1 MLPAHGFVFSVP
13 TADTQ
18 GRASGFEGGLQQLR
32 KNLFVSF
39 LVVTVLLIVFLAG
52 CGQQKEKPSAAGIVI
67 TDATGKT
74 VSLSRPLERVVVLTP
89 TIAEAMRLLEVPA
102 EAIVGVS
109 DNVQNVPFLG
119 LKNKPLV
126 GKWTEPN
133 VEKIAEL
140 KPEAVLTYGKYPSKE
155 VREKIEALGIKVIG
169 IDFYYLDKYDED
181 FLRVAKIFG
190 KEALAQQFLQWKNQ
204 PLATIQE
211 RLAGTK
217 NKPGV
222 LCLWTTYF
230 TKGTWKTFAPGSSYD
245 QVINLAGGVNLAKEL
260 PASPETPEVSGE
272 WILSKNP
279 EALVMVYTSDG
290 LGYNTQDLNR
300 VKELEKEVKK
310 NPVLSKTLAVKKNGV
325 YFLNISGLS
334 RFVEVVYL
342 AKWLYPEKFRD
353 LTPEQ
358 ILKEYFEQWLK
369 VPFKGKWAYP
379 EA

>member
-1 MLPAHGFVFSVP
+1 ML
-13 TADTQ
+13 
-18 GRASGFEGGLQQLR
+18 
-32 KNLFVSF
+32 
-39 LVVTVLLIVFLAG
+39 
-52 CGQQKEKPSAAGIVI
+52 
-67 TDATGKT
+67 
-74 VSLSRPLERVVVLTP
+74 
-89 TIAEAMRLLEVPA
+89 
-102 EAIVGVS
+102 
-109 DNVQNVPFLG
+109 
-119 LKNKPLV
+119 
-126 GKWTEPN
+126 
-133 VEKIAEL
+133 
-140 KPEAVLTYGKYPSKE
+140 
-155 VREKIEALGIKVIG
+155 
-169 IDFYYLDKYDED
+169 
-181 FLRVAKIFG
+181 
-190 KEALAQQFLQWKNQ
+190 
-204 PLATIQE
+204 TIQE

-272 WILSKNP
+272 WVLSKNP

>member
-1 MLPAHGFVFSVP
+1 MQVRKSLFAGF
-13 TADTQ
+13 AI
-18 GRASGFEGGLQQLR
+18 
-32 KNLFVSF
+32 
-39 LVVTVLLIVFLAG
+39 VTVVFIVFLAG
-52 CGQQKEKPSAAGIVI
+52 CGQQKEKPQTAGIEI
-67 TDATGKT
+67 TDAAGKT
-74 VSLSRPLERVVVLTP
+74 IGLSRPLQRVVVLNP

-102 EAIVGVS
+102 EAMVGVS
-109 DNVQNVPFLG
+109 DNVQNIPFLDM
-119 LKNKPLV
+119 KSKPLV
-126 GKWTEPN
+126 GKWTAPN

-155 VREKIEALGIKVIG
+155 VRDKIEALGIKVIG

-190 KEALAQQFLQWKNQ
+190 KEAKAQQFLQWKNQ
-204 PLATIQE
+204 PLTTVQE
-211 RLAGTK
+211 RVAGVK
-217 NKPGV
+217 DKPGV

-245 QVINLAGGVNLAKEL
+245 QAINLAGGTNLAKEL

-272 WILSKNP
+272 WVLSKNP

-300 VKELEKEVKK
+300 VKELEKGVKK
-310 NPVLSKTLAVKKNGV
+310 NPVLSKTRAIEKNRV
-325 YFLNISGLS
+325 YFLNISGLG
-334 RFVEVVYL
+334 RYVEVVYL
-342 AKWLYPEKFRD
+342 ARWLYPEKFQD
-353 LTPEQ
+353 LNPEQ

-369 VPFKGKWAYP
+369 VPYKGKWAYP